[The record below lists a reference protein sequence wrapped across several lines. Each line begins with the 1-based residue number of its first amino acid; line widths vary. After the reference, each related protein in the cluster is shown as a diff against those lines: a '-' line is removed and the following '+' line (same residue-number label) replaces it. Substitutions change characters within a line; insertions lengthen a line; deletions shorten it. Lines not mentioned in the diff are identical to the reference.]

1 MGQVAH
7 LQDITQDLL
16 LVSQSGNYHYVNEIS
31 LIYHSRNLLL
41 YIIQS
46 GTELFF
52 NSTKFW
58 LILYARTPVYGQVT

>member
-16 LVSQSGNYHYVNEIS
+16 LVSQRGNYHYVNEIS

-52 NSTKFW
+52 KSTKFW
-58 LILYARTPVYGQVT
+58 LILYARTPVYVQVT